1 MLWFRR
7 CRSDVSF
14 CGVSCGCDE
23 DACVSAVGDPLLHHV
38 DHARP
43 RLRGLNVIK
52 TTYPQLHNA
61 LLHDVTYNS
70 SFQFA
75 LVETVTTSIMDQ
87 FPKLRKYKAG
97 VIIGTGV
104 VLFLLGLTMTTN
116 GGVYMLQV
124 MDHYSGGWNVLIIA
138 FVEVVCIGWVYGTS
152 SV

>member
-1 MLWFRR
+1 M
-7 CRSDVSF
+7 
-14 CGVSCGCDE
+14 
-23 DACVSAVGDPLLHHV
+23 
-38 DHARP
+38 
-43 RLRGLNVIK
+43 
-52 TTYPQLHNA
+52 
-61 LLHDVTYNS
+61 
-70 SFQFA
+70 QFA

-138 FVEVVCIGWVYGTS
+138 AFELACIGWVYGKMS
-152 SV
+152 YHVHII

>member
-1 MLWFRR
+1 M
-7 CRSDVSF
+7 
-14 CGVSCGCDE
+14 
-23 DACVSAVGDPLLHHV
+23 
-38 DHARP
+38 
-43 RLRGLNVIK
+43 
-52 TTYPQLHNA
+52 
-61 LLHDVTYNS
+61 
-70 SFQFA
+70 QFA

-87 FPKLRKYKAG
+87 FPKLRKYKAA

-124 MDHYSGGWNVLIIA
+124 MDHYSGGCNVLIIA